1 MCNANKSDVST
12 KVDRQKKGSLSASKS
27 MNILIKEYD
36 LTGTLYLNRIKAVRP
51 LKWTNAEINV
61 QSCNA
66 AERLVSTKV
75 DKH

>member
-36 LTGTLYLNRIKAVRP
+36 LTGTLYLNRIKEGV
-51 LKWTNAEINV
+51 
-61 QSCNA
+61 
-66 AERLVSTKV
+66 
-75 DKH
+75 H